1 MPSGFLADYLETARR
16 IAPGC
21 LSAMALRSRSVA
33 ARELMA
39 YAAAG
44 TSATAAD
51 LLSAAR
57 DGATSGWRR
66 RVDPEALADL
76 ARVVALQDVLPSDR
90 VDAMAAYDAILE
102 VFGRRRLPPRHQGFH
117 AQLAACLGR
126 RPRTRELLRTYG
138 RVPAEIRT
146 MLRVDL
152 ANPFVGSAG
161 GAAHRWLAQFGA
173 LLPDARIRLADGAA
187 PTGSQAGSPFD
198 RLTTAGV
205 PRVAHPERITVIVT
219 SYRPGVGLIT
229 AVRSLLA
236 QSWAN
241 LEVLIIDDASPPG
254 HETMLDRCRAMD
266 PRVRVVELPVNGGT
280 YAARNTGLDLAAGE
294 YVTFQDSDDWSH
306 PRRLE
311 RQVEP
316 LLADATVLATTS
328 AGLRVTEDLLL
339 TRLGRPR
346 NRTLN
351 PSSLMVRRDAAVAR
365 VGYFDTVRKAADS
378 EYLER
383 IRAALGDRAV
393 AHLSDPYALIRL
405 SAESLSRDE
414 IREGWLHPSRAAY
427 SSAYQAWHLR
437 LATGEERLRPIGR
450 PVRAPFA
457 APARLRGPTDRPA
470 ANRYDVAF
478 LGDWRVLGETQ
489 RAMLDELLALT
500 ARGSR
505 VGLIHV
511 EGFRLASGRRL
522 PLCRQAQELVNAGVV
537 DQLLLPDEAEVGL
550 LVVRDPTV
558 LQFASRLPSRIRVG
572 RAVIPT
578 DRPPCGAGGAER
590 WYVPAECAETVAALF
605 SVEPLWCPVGRPV
618 RNALAAELDPARISA
633 LDVPWLV
640 DADRWGV
647 DRRGFRSD
655 RPVLGT
661 HATDERSR
669 FPGDRA
675 ALLSA
680 YPVAPGIDVRF
691 LGGGSVLRAVLGDD
705 HQPPNWMLC
714 RPAETTARSFVYQ
727 VDFLGHFPQPSV
739 PAQPC
744 RPVIEAM
751 AAGCVVLLPHR
762 FADAYGPAAVY
773 CEPADVA
780 DVVTTYRSA
789 AELFAEQSARGR
801 EYATRGYGADGYL
814 RAVDALLEAGA

>member
-1 MPSGFLADYLETARR
+1 
-16 IAPGC
+16 
-21 LSAMALRSRSVA
+21 
-33 ARELMA
+33 MA

-44 TSATAAD
+44 PSATSAG

-57 DGATSGWRR
+57 DGATAGWRR
-66 RVDPEALADL
+66 LVDPEALADL
-76 ARVVALQDVLPSDR
+76 ARVVALQDVLAADR
-90 VDAMAAYDAILE
+90 ADAMAAYDAILT

-126 RPRTRELLRTYG
+126 RARARELLRTYR

-152 ANPFVGSAG
+152 ANPFAGPAG
-161 GAAHRWLAQFGA
+161 GTVHRWLAQFGA
-173 LLPDARIRLADGAA
+173 LLPDARIRLADA
-187 PTGSQAGSPFD
+187 PAPAGPAGSPAGSPFD
-198 RLTTAGV
+198 RLATAGV

-219 SYRPGVGLIT
+219 SYRPGTGLVT

-241 LEVLIIDDASPPG
+241 LEVLIVDDASPPG
-254 HETMLDRCRAMD
+254 HEAVLDRCRAMD

-280 YAARNTGLDLAAGE
+280 YAARNTGLDLAVGD

-328 AGLRVTEDLLL
+328 AGLRVTDDLLL
-339 TRLGRPR
+339 TRLGRPH

-383 IRAALGDRAV
+383 IRAALGDDAV
-393 AHLSDPYALIRL
+393 VHLKDPYALIRL
-405 SAESLSRDE
+405 SADSLSRDE
-414 IREGWLHPSRAAY
+414 VREGWLHPSRAAY
-427 SSAYQAWHLR
+427 SSAYQAWHRR
-437 LATGEERLRPIGR
+437 LAAGEERLRPIGR

-457 APARLRGPTDRPA
+457 APARLRGPADRP

-489 RAMLDELLALT
+489 RAMLDELLALR
-500 ARGSR
+500 ACGRR

-522 PLCRQAQELVNAGVV
+522 PLCRPAQELVNARAA
-537 DQLLLPDEAEVGL
+537 DHLLLPDEADVGL
-550 LVVRDPTV
+550 LVVRDPSV
-558 LQFASRLPSRIRVG
+558 LQFASHTPSRIRVG
-572 RAVIPT
+572 RAVVLT
-578 DRPPCGAGGAER
+578 DRPPSRADGTER
-590 WYVPAECAETVAALF
+590 WYVPADCSRTVTALF
-605 SVEPLWCPVGRPV
+605 SVQPLWCPVGRPV
-618 RNALAAELDPARISA
+618 RDALAAELDPAQLSA

-661 HATDERSR
+661 HVTDERSHL
-669 FPGDRA
+669 PGDRA
-675 ALLSA
+675 TLLST
-680 YPVAPGIDVRF
+680 YPVTAGIDVRF
-691 LGGGSVLRAVLGDD
+691 LGDGQVLRAVLGEDRP
-705 HQPPNWMLC
+705 PPNWLLC
-714 RPAETTARSFVYQ
+714 RPPETTARSFVYQ
-727 VDFLGHFPQPSV
+727 IDFLGHFPQPSV
-739 PAQPC
+739 PAQPS

-751 AAGCVVLLPHR
+751 AAGCVVLLPPR

-773 CEPADVA
+773 CEPADVG
-780 DVVTTYRSA
+780 DVVTTYRSSI
-789 AELFAEQSARGR
+789 ELFAEQSARGR
-801 EYATRGYGADGYL
+801 EHATERYGPQGYL
-814 RAVDALLEAGA
+814 RAVDALLGAGA